1 MNKVKSLAATLVVS
15 ATLVTLA
22 QATSAAPSQVMRMD
36 TNAQGQAHGLFQI
49 QGPITPSSQAFQKT
63 AIEGAATPLLTKA
76 RAFFWDHQTM
86 LGADA
91 SDLLLHKQTTDS
103 FGNQHLR
110 FYRTLAGIPVKDMEV
125 LVHFDS
131 KGDLTSVNGEIVQLS
146 PALETHM
153 AGQLPRITEAEAL
166 AAVAQLRQTTPDQLR
181 LLSAKQWLFNQAPHV
196 RWHLDLNPE
205 NGIDRFSYWLD
216 AETGALIEVQNTLRH
231 PIPFRR

>member
-1 MNKVKSLAATLVVS
+1 MNKVKLLAATIVVT
-15 ATLVTLA
+15 ATLGT
-22 QATSAAPSQVMRMD
+22 QASAATPNQVMRMD

-49 QGPITPSSQAFQKT
+49 QGPITPTSQAVQK
-63 AIEGAATPLLTKA
+63 AAREGAADSLLSKA

-86 LGADA
+86 LGAGA
-91 SDLLLHKQTTDS
+91 GDLVLHKQNTDA

-131 KGDLTSVNGEIVQLS
+131 AGNMTSVNGEIVQLS

-153 AGQLPRITEAEAL
+153 ASQRPRISEADAL
-166 AAVAQLRQTTPDQLR
+166 AAVATLRNTTPDQLR
-181 LLSAKQWLFNQAPHV
+181 LLSAKQWLFNEAPHV

-216 AETGALIEVQNTLRH
+216 AETGALIDVQNTLRH